1 MPFPLTLYIF
11 NALRTLA
18 KRILLLRSK
27 WVTKN
32 PTLAVQMDSYEG
44 NGHLL
49 SKAHLN
55 LLDTS
60 PKLPSGPF
68 QITKACS
75 WVIFPIYGSNYWI
88 RCFLFNL
95 IFLLHPF
102 QFPSFRLNA
111 INAKGRDKLSYSTIW
126 FKDWKFEPT
135 SLFWFFFFFW
145 SIAKPNLLLR
155 ENKGCSP

>member
-18 KRILLLRSK
+18 KRILLLQSK

-32 PTLAVQMDSYEG
+32 PTLAVQMGSYEG

-60 PKLPSGPF
+60 PNSQVVHFRLQKPVVESF
-68 QITKACS
+68 
-75 WVIFPIYGSNYWI
+75 
-88 RCFLFNL
+88 FLFMGPTIELGASYL
-95 IFLLHPF
+95 I
-102 QFPSFRLNA
+102 
-111 INAKGRDKLSYSTIW
+111 
-126 FKDWKFEPT
+126 
-135 SLFWFFFFFW
+135 
-145 SIAKPNLLLR
+145 
-155 ENKGCSP
+155 